1 MTQIL
6 ECTLDKVTRIK
17 WSQYEKV
24 VNFICD
30 GPDSHCLSKYVVS
43 CGNTLKDLA
52 LNVVADNFSTEK
64 IQAANLPQ
72 SLVHKIL
79 SQNKY

>member
-1 MTQIL
+1 M
-6 ECTLDKVTRIK
+6 
-17 WSQYEKV
+17 

-30 GPDSHCLSKYVVS
+30 GPDGHCLSKYVVS

-72 SLVHKIL
+72 SLV
-79 SQNKY
+79 Q